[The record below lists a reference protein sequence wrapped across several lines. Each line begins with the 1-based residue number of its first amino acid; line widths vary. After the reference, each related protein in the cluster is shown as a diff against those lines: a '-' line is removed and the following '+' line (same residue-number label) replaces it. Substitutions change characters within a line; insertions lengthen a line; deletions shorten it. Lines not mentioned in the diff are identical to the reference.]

1 MTHTS
6 IVGTSL
12 WKIDREC
19 RRDILVKGLSS
30 IAVIILKD
38 MVLLVSQ
45 EVMDRLL
52 DMVLLVTDLMVMGH
66 LDMDLPGTALQDED
80 RQVMAHQ
87 AMDLLEMMEEE
98 DLEGMVLLEEREDI
112 MDLLII
118 MDLLEIIADLQDT
131 DHPVMVHH
139 QAITA
144 LLQVETEE
152 ILTVLPE
159 ETCMGLLQ
167 ATAMID
173 EKDLQAITMVLLE
186 VDMSLILK
194 IADIQAQTM
203 VEIGQIQDTALLE
216 EIIGLLQEVTDHQ
229 AETAMDHHQVV
240 TDTDLLEVIGMVLL
254 QDMDHQ
260 VDVDLQVVMGL
271 LVETDLVHL
280 QVVIGMVLLQ
290 EAIVMGR
297 HQAVIDLVLLVEIG
311 MDLLEATLLLKCH
324 LDITTWVL
332 VQCLI
337 NQISSV

>member
-6 IVGTSL
+6 IVDTSP
-12 WKIDREC
+12 WKIDREY

-173 EKDLQAITMVLLE
+173 EKDLQAITMVHLE
-186 VDMSLILK
+186 VDMSLIIK
-194 IADIQAQTM
+194 IADIQDQTM

-311 MDLLEATLLLKCH
+311 MDLLEVTLLLKCL